1 LVPLLKPWWQAFSGP
16 YLYYPGRKHLPTLP
30 RAFVDFVRGAWNG
43 HA

>member
-1 LVPLLKPWWQAFSGP
+1 MPLLKPWWQAFSGP

-30 RAFVDFVRGAWNG
+30 RAFADFVRGAGNG